1 MKINNNGKWYCLKLV
16 DENHSKNCVST
27 DEANKITTAHCMKTE
42 MSDWFVVNKGK
53 KEKTSKKGRKKS
65 CEPEVVTY
73 QCSGGVL
80 DRWMDVTIPNLSA
93 QIVVTRP
100 RTLKYERTTATL
112 FFTGQD
118 GVPQR
123 VVQMETTEPLPE
135 KDSDK
140 GWPHLHYG
148 HQYWKAEGQEEVV
161 DYERNISLF
170 SESSNVELGEIPG
183 NPFEPGDLELT

>member
-1 MKINNNGKWYCLKLV
+1 MKNNENRKWQCLRLV
-16 DENHSKNCVST
+16 DENHSENCVST
-27 DEANKITTAHCMKTE
+27 DEAQKITTDHCMKTE
-42 MSDWFVVNKGK
+42 MSGWFVVNNGK
-53 KEKTSKKGRKKS
+53 KDKTVRKVRKKN
-65 CEPEVVTY
+65 CEPEPVTY
-73 QCSGGVL
+73 QSSGGVL

-93 QIVVTRP
+93 VITVTRP
-100 RTLKYERTTATL
+100 RTLKYKRTTATL
-112 FFTGQD
+112 FFTGKD
-118 GVPQR
+118 GIPQR

-148 HQYWKAEGQEEVV
+148 HQYWKVEGREEVV

-170 SESSNVELGEIPG
+170 SESSNVELGEIPE